1 MKVKYKPLKESNVNL
16 NYQYERNIILNK
28 YKTKQIQLRAKIMQL
43 IAKSRELSIQMQE
56 ELSNLNRDFQKSVNQ
71 NIKHS
76 TIPTTAQ
83 LMRR

>member
-43 IAKSRELSIQMQE
+43 IAKSRELTIQMQE
-56 ELSNLNRDFQKSVNQ
+56 ELSDLQRELQSSISQNL
-71 NIKHS
+71 KHS
-76 TIPTTAQ
+76 TIPTTST
-83 LMRR
+83 LLKR

>member
-43 IAKSRELSIQMQE
+43 IAKSRELTIQMQE
-56 ELSNLNRDFQKSVNQ
+56 ELSDLQREFQSSISQNL
-71 NIKHS
+71 KHS
-76 TIPTTAQ
+76 TIPTTST
-83 LMRR
+83 LLKR